1 MHNLI
6 LQKLRIAI
14 QDKLI
19 LKDFSLNVKQNDVV
33 ALMGPNGAGKS
44 TLFKAIMH
52 HFNVRQLKGRVS
64 YDGHNLNDKSTDEIA
79 KLGIFYA
86 TQNPTELDG
95 VQMLE
100 FLKLISNQSHAEHT
114 PFYQL
119 FTSINQTLKT
129 LDLPSEIL
137 SRNVNVGFSGGQK
150 KKSEI
155 LQAQLFDPSLI
166 LLDEIDSGL
175 DIDATKIIANFINQ
189 RRKKSITLVISH
201 NVEFLELLKPNKVI
215 ILANGEIAKT
225 GNQSLI
231 KKIESLGFKPFIKN
245 VQADEDFTK
254 EDPFLTCNRR

>member
-6 LQKLRIAI
+6 LRKIKVAI

-19 LKDFSLNVKQNDVV
+19 LNNFSINIKQKDVV

-44 TLFKAIMH
+44 TLFKAVMN
-52 HFNVRQLKGRVS
+52 HFNVKRLGGQII
-64 YDGHNLNDKSTDEIA
+64 YDGVNLNNKPTDEIA

-100 FLKLISNQSHAEHT
+100 FLKLISNQNSKEHV

-119 FTSINQTLKT
+119 FTSINETLKI
-129 LDLPSEIL
+129 LDLPNEIL

-155 LQAQLFDPSLI
+155 LQAQLFNPSLI

-175 DIDATKIIANFINQ
+175 DVDAVKIIANFIN
-189 RRKKSITLVISH
+189 RKRNNSITLVISH

-215 ILANGEIAKT
+215 ILANGEIVKSGDKT
-225 GNQSLI
+225 LI
-231 KKIESLGFKPFIKN
+231 KKIESLGFKPFINNKKTN
-245 VQADEDFTK
+245 EDFSK